1 MSSLN
6 ESFQLLNDD
15 LEVSEREKVRNSINV
30 ALEELEDN
38 VIAQLSA
45 VYKDKFRKTRSF
57 NWLKRAMQD
66 NDRINTNL
74 LMLNMILREHSEL

>member
-1 MSSLN
+1 MT
-6 ESFQLLNDD
+6 
-15 LEVSEREKVRNSINV
+15 EREKVRNSINV

-38 VIAQLSA
+38 VISQLSA
-45 VYKDKFRKTRSF
+45 VYKDRFRRTRSF
-57 NWLKRAMQD
+57 SWLKRGMQE